1 MSGNVGSN
9 ASVVIYDE
17 GTYLPFE
24 VIPHKVKRVLES
36 GNRGELD
43 IGGGFVFAGTV
54 DDGC

>member
-1 MSGNVGSN
+1 
-9 ASVVIYDE
+9 VIYDK

-54 DDGC
+54 DNGCQNLV